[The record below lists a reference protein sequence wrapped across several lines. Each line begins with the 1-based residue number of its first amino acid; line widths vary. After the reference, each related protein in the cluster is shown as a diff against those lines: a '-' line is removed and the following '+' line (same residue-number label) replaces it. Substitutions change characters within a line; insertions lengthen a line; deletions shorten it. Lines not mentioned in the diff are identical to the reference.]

1 MSLPTLNIQLTNSIK
16 GLPDKGRLLYTYNSF
31 YNLQNSNATEEESLI
46 GLNITSEEAGI
57 EVDKPIQ
64 IDTEVRYD
72 DSEKRVITEP
82 VEITQEFRYFDFS
95 SPWEQFEKTQ

>member
-16 GLPDKGRLLYTYNSF
+16 GLPESGSLEYTYNSF

-64 IDTEVRYD
+64 NIKKMLATR
-72 DSEKRVITEP
+72 IN
-82 VEITQEFRYFDFS
+82 
-95 SPWEQFEKTQ
+95 W